1 MIPAQSILQELH
13 RQSPEL
19 VDELFEFGV
28 LKRYTA
34 GSIVV
39 TESAFIRS
47 VPLVLSGLLRVIRT
61 EEDGKEIL
69 LYYLQPGES
78 CVMSVLGSFQKGPSQ
93 IQAEVEEDA
102 EILFIPNDK
111 VTSFLTRY
119 PAWLNYVLGLYHKR
133 FDELLAMVNLM
144 AFGSVDDRLLELLRK
159 KQSLHPGES
168 IRVTHEQLAD
178 ELGTARVVVSRLLK
192 QMESQGLV
200 RLGRYRIDLLV

>member
-1 MIPAQSILQELH
+1 MVPDHSRLQELR

-28 LKRYTA
+28 LKTYTV
-34 GSIVV
+34 GSIVL

-69 LYYLQPGES
+69 LYYVQPGES
-78 CVMSVLGSFQKGPSQ
+78 CVMSVLGSFQNVPSQ

-102 EILFIPNDK
+102 EILFIPSDK

-192 QMESQGLV
+192 QMESQGMV